1 MADIPAGLIDA
12 TGFGVAAT
20 LVYDVFSATNSSPQT
35 TELFASERADTL
47 WKYVKLG
54 GIQAAILVA
63 IMFAR
68 SKSVWPILGGLTA
81 GLFMW
86 FMYSHALKSGQG
98 KTKTGGCG
106 CGGNCNKSQSET
118 LAYGVY

>member
-1 MADIPAGLIDA
+1 MAEFPAALIDA

-35 TELFASERADTL
+35 TELFAKERSETL

-54 GIQAAILVA
+54 GIQAFILVA
-63 IMFAR
+63 IMAAR
-68 SKSVWPILGGLTA
+68 SRSVWPILGGLTA

-86 FMYSHALKSGQG
+86 WMYSHALKA
-98 KTKTGGCG
+98 
-106 CGGNCNKSQSET
+106 GNGDDKQSAKPQ
-118 LAYGVY
+118 LFPYGAY